1 MRRKKQSILRAIL
14 AVILLA
20 VLVGGCAPKK
30 NADNETVEPTA
41 AAGQSK
47 PMNKPTKTPTPT
59 VVFGPDT
66 AQVES
71 YTIDELRNKKEVVI
85 PDFYTQKGERPL
97 LVVLM
102 DYENSVY
109 AYDEAYEQAW
119 SDYIFGTGTQEEG
132 TASVNDYFQEVSN
145 GKFRFVPILLGDNST
160 GVYTFHLN
168 KEYSDEQFIHPE
180 YPFFDFSYDLAF
192 CMSELAE
199 QGLNLD
205 DFAADDIDGENY
217 REVLMG
223 AWDWS
228 PNGRNKE
235 YYIKPG
241 ILVVFPDVNAAKVDL
256 TPINNRFDQYCLY
269 AHVNET
275 SSFGTICHELT
286 HLMGAFDIYNFGV
299 FGSDLMAYG
308 INIEGSEY
316 NVTHINPYYNV
327 LYGWCDVDVLRGDG
341 TYRLYSSATGKY
353 RPLLIPTDDPNQY
366 FLIEYRTAEGFDSQL
381 KNGASLNATTGVTIW
396 RVDQAA
402 MNVTRVPEETRP
414 ALTMEEI
421 LSSDG
426 RTQLSYFSG
435 FNQAR
440 NMELKDAGIRIAV
453 KSADE
458 NGTRVIEITR
468 E

>member
-1 MRRKKQSILRAIL
+1 
-14 AVILLA
+14 
-20 VLVGGCAPKK
+20 
-30 NADNETVEPTA
+30 
-41 AAGQSK
+41 
-47 PMNKPTKTPTPT
+47 
-59 VVFGPDT
+59 
-66 AQVES
+66 
-71 YTIDELRNKKEVVI
+71 
-85 PDFYTQKGERPL
+85 
-97 LVVLM
+97 
-102 DYENSVY
+102 
-109 AYDEAYEQAW
+109 
-119 SDYIFGTGTQEEG
+119 
-132 TASVNDYFQEVSN
+132 
-145 GKFRFVPILLGDNST
+145 
-160 GVYTFHLN
+160 
-168 KEYSDEQFIHPE
+168 
-180 YPFFDFSYDLAF
+180 
-192 CMSELAE
+192 
-199 QGLNLD
+199 
-205 DFAADDIDGENY
+205 
-217 REVLMG
+217 
-223 AWDWS
+223 
-228 PNGRNKE
+228 
-235 YYIKPG
+235 
-241 ILVVFPDVNAAKVDL
+241 
-256 TPINNRFDQYCLY
+256 
-269 AHVNET
+269 
-275 SSFGTICHELT
+275 
-286 HLMGAFDIYNFGV
+286 
-299 FGSDLMAYG
+299 MAYG

-421 LSSDG
+421 LRSDG